1 MDLAPGNALKWIL
14 PPSICLCQKSA
25 NISFLCDN
33 VPINVPTCQRRTS
46 FSIWR
51 ANVSETFQFLK
62 LACQCAV
69 RRANYFSKKYIFQYQ
84 LWFFNINFSIMVNI
98 CQFQK
103 CLSIS
108 GKFILRKKE
117 FKFLTF
123 ACFSLHVI
131 NLVSLTYHAQHKSCW
146 KSIHHVSW
154 LRNCFRNK
162 STPKYSHYKRKEP

>member
-1 MDLAPGNALKWIL
+1 MIK
-14 PPSICLCQKSA
+14 LCGFSPRECFEMNSTTLNLSVPKECQHFIFMWQRA
-25 NISFLCDN
+25 NKRAN
-33 VPINVPTCQRRTS
+33 MPKACQ
-46 FSIWR
+46 FSTWR
-51 ANVSETFQFLK
+51 ANVPETCQFLK
-62 LACQCAV
+62 LACQCAI

-108 GKFILRKKE
+108 RKFILRKKE

-154 LRNCFRNK
+154 LRNCFK
-162 STPKYSHYKRKEP
+162 EQQYSKI